1 MRRDSASWKQS
12 KQSGGLKLP
21 FSLVDILVTHFYCR
35 LLCLATAQ
43 ANRRRLPPEP
53 CTESPE
59 TFVNVVIRLPDG
71 RRLPPRRFELNN
83 TVAAIYLY
91 AEIATTELDHS
102 IPDGQESEPYGQHEC
117 GSKAPGRCESVRK
130 EVPHFDF
137 DLFTARPCRL
147 LPRVCRRCGGPA
159 CDPHVT
165 RMCVKRGVDPHVRV
179 RACCACQCIA
189 GLSRPSEL
197 VYTAL
202 RPVSL

>member
-35 LLCLATAQ
+35 LLCLASAQ

-102 IPDGQESEPYGQHEC
+102 ILDGQESEPYGQHEC
-117 GSKAPGRCESVRK
+117 GSKAPGRCESVHK

-147 LPRVCRRCGGPA
+147 LPRVCRRRGGPA
-159 CDPHVT
+159 CDPHV
-165 RMCVKRGVDPHVRV
+165 RQEGSGPACARAVSAARVSVLRGCLGTLNWFILPCDQSH
-179 RACCACQCIA
+179 
-189 GLSRPSEL
+189 SR
-197 VYTAL
+197 
-202 RPVSL
+202 